1 MFYGMPIHIIR
12 DVALT
17 IRSFYKRI
25 TDFVRYRQA
34 TRDMNARYPDATS
47 EEVAREDVCII
58 CREEMRPWQQ
68 PNVPGAQQRD
78 NGAPARA
85 APTTIDERL
94 RPKKLPCGHILH
106 FACLRS
112 WLERQQ
118 NCPTCRR
125 PVLVTGTVSRPQEQ
139 NQANQHGRAQPQPNL
154 PQPPLPIQGN
164 LQPPVAAQNVINLG
178 PLRIAFGAR
187 QVQGNPQPANNE
199 QHPPHQQAPVPMGTQ
214 IPRMAN
220 TFGIQRQ
227 PQGAQARTFANFSPT
242 NLQSQ
247 IYQIEQQLARE
258 INGLQIHQNQ
268 LNLIRVMQ
276 SELARLRV
284 AQSNPDAVFNGG
296 LRDLNYQLGIR
307 DIGSQTVPFGSS
319 SSTIPQQQSFGT
331 GHQNM
336 PQTVP
341 LGSFASTTQQ
351 QQNPGTGHHNLPAGM
366 TLPPGWTI
374 LPLQRLTDERSAT
387 ASETNNTG
395 VGVQPPSLATQALQR
410 LRDERS
416 TTPGETS
423 STGLGVQ
430 PPSPATRAP
439 EIPLRH
445 EGVTPINPRAANGN
459 VGASS
464 SSGEDLPTKTATPVA
479 QVNGHSRSG
488 SRREQTNGIV
498 RSSSD
503 NPLAQL
509 PRWGSNDKS
518 LSMNSREKSSDAG
531 TPGSSAEAT
540 ESLASNAQ
548 IKGKGKAPT
557 VEDSPED
564 LD

>member
-68 PNVPGAQQRD
+68 PNAPGAPQRD
-78 NGAPARA
+78 DGGPPRA

-125 PVLVTGTVSRPQEQ
+125 PVLVTGTVTRMQEH

-164 LQPPVAAQNVINLG
+164 LPPPVAAQNVINLG

-187 QVQGNPQPANNE
+187 QVQGNPQQVNNE
-199 QHPPHQQAPVPMGTQ
+199 PHPPHQQGPAPIGTGIPRIANPFGTQ
-214 IPRMAN
+214 
-220 TFGIQRQ
+220 RQ
-227 PQGAQARTFANFSPT
+227 APGAQARTFASFTPT

-247 IYQIEQQLARE
+247 IYQIEQQLMRE
-258 INGLQIHQNQ
+258 INGLRIQQNQ
-268 LNLIRVMQ
+268 LQLVRALQ
-276 SELARLRV
+276 GELARLRM
-284 AQSNPDAVFNGG
+284 AQANPDALFNGTPS
-296 LRDLNYQLGIR
+296 LGNQSGAV
-307 DIGSQTVPFGSS
+307 DMVPQTVPFGNSF
-319 SSTIPQQQSFGT
+319 STIPQQQSFGT
-331 GHQNM
+331 GH
-336 PQTVP
+336 
-341 LGSFASTTQQ
+341 S
-351 QQNPGTGHHNLPAGM
+351 NLPQGM

-374 LPLQRLTDERSAT
+374 LPLQRLGDERT
-387 ASETNNTG
+387 TNTSETSNTG
-395 VGVQPPSLATQALQR
+395 IGVQPQSLATPA
-410 LRDERS
+410 
-416 TTPGETS
+416 PGIS
-423 STGLGVQ
+423 SR
-430 PPSPATRAP
+430 P
-439 EIPLRH
+439 
-445 EGVTPINPRAANGN
+445 EGVAPTNPQAANAN
-459 VGASS
+459 FNASS
-464 SSGEDLPTKTATPVA
+464 SFGEGLPTKTATPVPH
-479 QVNGHSRSG
+479 VNGHSKIESH
-488 SRREQTNGIV
+488 REQTNGTV
-498 RSSSD
+498 KSSSD
-503 NPLAQL
+503 DPPAEV
-509 PRWGSNDKS
+509 PRWASSAKS
-518 LSMNSREKSSDAG
+518 LPMNGQEESVDAG
-531 TPGSSAEAT
+531 TTGNSAKTT
-540 ESLASNAQ
+540 ESLANNAQ
-548 IKGKGKAPT
+548 IKGKGKAST

>member
-1 MFYGMPIHIIR
+1 MPIHIIR

-68 PNVPGAQQRD
+68 PNVPGAPQRD
-78 NGAPARA
+78 NGGAARA

-125 PVLVTGTVSRPQEQ
+125 PVLVTGTVTRTQEQ

-164 LQPPVAAQNVINLG
+164 MPPPVAAQNVINLG

-187 QVQGNPQPANNE
+187 QVQGNPQQVNNE
-199 QHPPHQQAPVPMGTQ
+199 PHPPHQQGPVPIGTQ
-214 IPRMAN
+214 IPRIAN

-227 PQGAQARTFANFSPT
+227 APGAQARTFANFTPA
-242 NLQSQ
+242 NVQSQ
-247 IYQIEQQLARE
+247 IYQIEQQLVRE
-258 INGLQIHQNQ
+258 INGLRIQQNQ
-268 LNLIRVMQ
+268 LQLVRALQ
-276 SELARLRV
+276 GELARLRM
-284 AQSNPDAVFNGG
+284 AQANPDALFNATPSLGG
-296 LRDLNYQLGIR
+296 HSGTVDMVP
-307 DIGSQTVPFGSS
+307 QTVPFGNSF
-319 SSTIPQQQSFGT
+319 STIPQQQSFGT
-331 GHQNM
+331 GHQNL
-336 PQTVP
+336 PQ
-341 LGSFASTTQQ
+341 
-351 QQNPGTGHHNLPAGM
+351 GM

-374 LPLQRLTDERSAT
+374 LPLQRLGDGRST
-387 ASETNNTG
+387 NTSEMSNTG
-395 VGVQPPSLATQALQR
+395 IGVQPQSQAT
-410 LRDERS
+410 
-416 TTPGETS
+416 P
-423 STGLGVQ
+423 
-430 PPSPATRAP
+430 AP
-439 EIPLRH
+439 EISSRH
-445 EGVTPINPRAANGN
+445 EGVASASPQNGN
-459 VGASS
+459 FNASS
-464 SSGEDLPTKTATPVA
+464 SLGEGLPTKTATPVSHL
-479 QVNGHSRSG
+479 NGHSKIESH
-488 SRREQTNGIV
+488 REQTNGIV
-498 RSSSD
+498 KSSSD
-503 NPLAQL
+503 DPPAEV
-509 PRWGSNDKS
+509 PRWASGANS
-518 LSMNSREKSSDAG
+518 LPMNSHEESGDAG
-531 TPGSSAEAT
+531 STGNSAKAA
-540 ESLASNAQ
+540 ESFANNAH
-548 IKGKGKAPT
+548 IKGKGKAST

>member
-68 PNVPGAQQRD
+68 PNVPGAQQHD
-78 NGAPARA
+78 NGGPARA

-125 PVLVTGTVSRPQEQ
+125 PVLVTRTVSRTQEQ

-164 LQPPVAAQNVINLG
+164 LPPPVAAQNVINLG

-187 QVQGNPQPANNE
+187 QVQGNPQQVNNE
-199 QHPPHQQAPVPMGTQ
+199 PHPPHQQGPVPMGTQ
-214 IPRMAN
+214 IPRIAN
-220 TFGIQRQ
+220 PFGIQRQ
-227 PQGAQARTFANFSPT
+227 PPGAQARTFANFSPT

-258 INGLQIHQNQ
+258 INGLRIHQNQ
-268 LNLIRVMQ
+268 LNLIRTMQ
-276 SELARLRV
+276 SELARLRM
-284 AQSNPDAVFNGG
+284 AQANPDALFNGTPPSVS
-296 LRDLNYQLGIR
+296 YQLGAM
-307 DIGSQTVPFGSS
+307 DTVPQTVPFGSS
-319 SSTIPQQQSFGT
+319 SSTAPQQQSFGT
-331 GHQNM
+331 GHQ
-336 PQTVP
+336 
-341 LGSFASTTQQ
+341 
-351 QQNPGTGHHNLPAGM
+351 NLPAGM

-374 LPLQRLTDERSAT
+374 LPLQRLTDERRTT
-387 ASETNNTG
+387 ASETSNTG
-395 VGVQPPSLATQALQR
+395 DGVQPPSL
-410 LRDERS
+410 
-416 TTPGETS
+416 
-423 STGLGVQ
+423 
-430 PPSPATRAP
+430 ATRAP

-445 EGVTPINPRAANGN
+445 EGVVPANPQAANGSFD
-459 VGASS
+459 ASS
-464 SSGEDLPTKTATPVA
+464 SSGEGLPTKTATPVA
-479 QVNGHSRSG
+479 QVNGHAKTE

-498 RSSSD
+498 RSSSAD
-503 NPLAQL
+503 PLAEL
-509 PRWGSNDKS
+509 PRWGSSTNS
-518 LSMNSREKSSDAG
+518 LSMNSREESSDAG
-531 TPGSSAEAT
+531 TPGNSAKAT
-540 ESLASNAQ
+540 ESFANNAQ

>member
-78 NGAPARA
+78 NEAPARA

-125 PVLVTGTVSRPQEQ
+125 PVLVTGTVSRTQEQ
-139 NQANQHGRAQPQPNL
+139 NQANQHGRGAQPQPNL

-164 LQPPVAAQNVINLG
+164 LPPPVAAQNVINLG

-187 QVQGNPQPANNE
+187 QVQANPQQVNNE
-199 QHPPHQQAPVPMGTQ
+199 PHPPHQQGPVPMGTQ
-214 IPRMAN
+214 IPRIAN
-220 TFGIQRQ
+220 TFGMQRQ
-227 PQGAQARTFANFSPT
+227 PPGAQARTFANFSPT
-242 NLQSQ
+242 NLQTQ

-258 INGLQIHQNQ
+258 INGLRIHQRQ
-268 LNLIRVMQ
+268 LDLIRVMQ
-276 SELARLRV
+276 SELARLRM
-284 AQSNPDAVFNGG
+284 AQANPDALLNGT
-296 LRDLNYQLGIR
+296 LPALSYQMP
-307 DIGSQTVPFGSS
+307 QTIPFGSF
-319 SSTIPQQQSFGT
+319 SSTTPQQQTIGN
-331 GHQNM
+331 GHQD
-336 PQTVP
+336 
-341 LGSFASTTQQ
+341 
-351 QQNPGTGHHNLPAGM
+351 LPAGM

-374 LPLQRLTDERSAT
+374 LPLQRLTDERRNT
-387 ASETNNTG
+387 ANETNNTG
-395 VGVQPPSLATQALQR
+395 VEVQPPSLTTQPLQG
-410 LRDERS
+410 LTDERR
-416 TTPGETS
+416 TTASETS
-423 STGLGVQ
+423 NTGVGVH
-430 PPSPATRAP
+430 PPSLATRAP

-445 EGVTPINPRAANGN
+445 EGAAPANPQAANGN
-459 VGASS
+459 FGASS
-464 SSGEDLPTKTATPVA
+464 SSGEGLPTKTVTPVA
-479 QVNGHSRSG
+479 QVNGHSKTE
-488 SRREQTNGIV
+488 SRKEQTNSIV
-498 RSSSD
+498 SSSGN
-503 NPLAQL
+503 NPQAEL
-509 PRWGSNDKS
+509 PRWGSGVNS
-518 LSMNSREKSSDAG
+518 LSMNSREEYSDAG
-531 TPGSSAEAT
+531 TPGNGAEAT
-540 ESLASNAQ
+540 ESFTNNAQ

>member
-78 NGAPARA
+78 NGGPARA

-125 PVLVTGTVSRPQEQ
+125 PVLVTGTVSRTQEQ
-139 NQANQHGRAQPQPNL
+139 NQANQHGRGAQPQPNL

-164 LQPPVAAQNVINLG
+164 LPPPVAAQNVINLG

-187 QVQGNPQPANNE
+187 QVQANPQQVNNE
-199 QHPPHQQAPVPMGTQ
+199 PHPPHQQGPVPMGTQ

-220 TFGIQRQ
+220 TFGMQRQ
-227 PQGAQARTFANFSPT
+227 PPGAQARTFANFSPT
-242 NLQSQ
+242 NVQSQ

-258 INGLQIHQNQ
+258 INGLRIQQRQ
-268 LNLIRVMQ
+268 LELIRVMQ
-276 SELARLRV
+276 SELARLRM
-284 AQSNPDAVFNGG
+284 AQANPDALFNGTTPA
-296 LRDLNYQLGIR
+296 LSYQMP
-307 DIGSQTVPFGSS
+307 QTISFGNF

-331 GHQNM
+331 GHQNL
-336 PQTVP
+336 PQNVP
-341 LGSFASTTQQ
+341 FGSSSSTTPQQ
-351 QQNPGTGHHNLPAGM
+351 QVLGNGHQDLPAGM

-374 LPLQRLTDERSAT
+374 LPLQRLSDERRNA
-387 ASETNNTG
+387 ASETSNTG
-395 VGVQPPSLATQALQR
+395 VGVQPPSLATQALQG
-410 LRDERS
+410 LTDERR
-416 TTPGETS
+416 TTASETS
-423 STGLGVQ
+423 NTGVGVQ
-430 PPSPATRAP
+430 LPSLTTRAP

-445 EGVTPINPRAANGN
+445 EGVAPANPQAANGN
-459 VGASS
+459 FGASS
-464 SSGEDLPTKTATPVA
+464 SSGEGLPTKTAMPVA
-479 QVNGHSRSG
+479 QVNGHSKTE
-488 SRREQTNGIV
+488 SRKKQTNSIV
-498 RSSSD
+498 SPSGD
-503 NPLAQL
+503 NPLAEL
-509 PRWGSNDKS
+509 PRWGSGVNA
-518 LSMNSREKSSDAG
+518 LSMNSREESSDAG
-531 TPGSSAEAT
+531 TPGNSAEAT
-540 ESLASNAQ
+540 ESFTNNAQ

>member
-47 EEVAREDVCII
+47 EEVDREDVCII

-68 PNVPGAQQRD
+68 LNVPGAQQRD
-78 NGAPARA
+78 NAAPART

-125 PVLVTGTVSRPQEQ
+125 PVLVTGTVSRTQEQ

-164 LQPPVAAQNVINLG
+164 LPPPVAAQNVINLG

-187 QVQGNPQPANNE
+187 QIQGNPQPVNNE
-199 QHPPHQQAPVPMGTQ
+199 PHPPHQQGPVPMGTQ
-214 IPRMAN
+214 IPGMAN

-227 PQGAQARTFANFSPT
+227 PPGAQARTFANFSPT

-258 INGLQIHQNQ
+258 INGLRIHQNQ
-268 LNLIRVMQ
+268 LDLIRVMQ

-284 AQSNPDAVFNGG
+284 AQSNPDAMFNGR
-296 LRDLNYQLGIR
+296 LPDLNYQLGTR
-307 DIGSQTVPFGSS
+307 DTGPQTVPFGGS

-331 GHQNM
+331 GHHNL
-336 PQTVP
+336 PQIVP
-341 LGSFASTTQQ
+341 FGSSASTTPQ
-351 QQNPGTGHHNLPAGM
+351 QQNFGTGHHNLPAGM

-374 LPLQRLTDERSAT
+374 LPLQRLNDERSTT
-387 ASETNNTG
+387 ASETNNTS
-395 VGVQPPSLATQALQR
+395 VGVQPPSLATQALRR

-423 STGLGVQ
+423 STGVGVQ
-430 PPSPATRAP
+430 PPSLATRAP
-439 EIPLRH
+439 EIPSRH
-445 EGVTPINPRAANGN
+445 EGVAPINPRAANGN
-459 VGASS
+459 FGASS
-464 SSGEDLPTKTATPVA
+464 SSGEGLPTKTATPVV
-479 QVNGHSRSG
+479 QVNGHSG
-488 SRREQTNGIV
+488 TESRREQTNGIA

-503 NPLAQL
+503 DPLAEL
-509 PRWGSNDKS
+509 PRWGSDDKS
-518 LSMNSREKSSDAG
+518 PSMNSREESSDAG
-531 TPGSSAEAT
+531 PPGNGAEAT
-540 ESLASNAQ
+540 ESLANNAQ